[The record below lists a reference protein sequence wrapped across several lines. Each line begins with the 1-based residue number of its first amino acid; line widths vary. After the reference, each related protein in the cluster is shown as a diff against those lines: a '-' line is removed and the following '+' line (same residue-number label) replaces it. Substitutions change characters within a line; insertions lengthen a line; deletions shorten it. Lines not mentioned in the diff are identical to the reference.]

1 MLEAK
6 SRDNFNKSYY
16 TKLNVLPMRELL
28 VFQIDYSSTIAA
40 ELNIFTK
47 FEVAV
52 QCMHLY
58 TCTIKCQPQ
67 QHSRYKYTSHGMVFI
82 GFIFLLNIR
91 KGIMTKIMNYHH
103 MLLLICAEIAER
115 IMIRGKDSK
124 PFWWLLF
131 WIWFVGVCLFIFG
144 HNVGKNRTW
153 IVWYPVLF
161 IDRISDFLSIYQEYN
176 ADLWLW

>member
-1 MLEAK
+1 MFCLWG
-6 SRDNFNKSYY
+6 NFWC
-16 TKLNVLPMRELL
+16 
-28 VFQIDYSSTIAA
+28 FQIDYSSTIAA

-103 MLLLICAEIAER
+103 MLLLICAEIAEKGSWSEEKIAILSGDFCFEFDLLVYVYSFLA
-115 IMIRGKDSK
+115 IMLEKI
-124 PFWWLLF
+124 
-131 WIWFVGVCLFIFG
+131 G
-144 HNVGKNRTW
+144 HG
-153 IVWYPVLF
+153 
-161 IDRISDFLSIYQEYN
+161 
-176 ADLWLW
+176 

>member
-40 ELNIFTK
+40 ELNILTK

-52 QCMHLY
+52 QCMHIY

-67 QHSRYKYTSHGMVFI
+67 QHSRYKYTSHG
-82 GFIFLLNIR
+82 
-91 KGIMTKIMNYHH
+91 T
-103 MLLLICAEIAER
+103 
-115 IMIRGKDSK
+115 
-124 PFWWLLF
+124 
-131 WIWFVGVCLFIFG
+131 
-144 HNVGKNRTW
+144 
-153 IVWYPVLF
+153 VWYLLDLF
-161 IDRISDFLSIYQEYN
+161 SY
-176 ADLWLW
+176 

>member
-1 MLEAK
+1 
-6 SRDNFNKSYY
+6 
-16 TKLNVLPMRELL
+16 MRELL
-28 VFQIDYSSTIAA
+28 VFHIDYSSTIAA

-103 MLLLICAEIAER
+103 MLLLKCAEIAER

-144 HNVGKNRTW
+144 HNVGKNRTCMDSMVPS
-153 IVWYPVLF
+153 IVYRQNQWLLKY
-161 IDRISDFLSIYQEYN
+161 ISRI
-176 ADLWLW
+176 